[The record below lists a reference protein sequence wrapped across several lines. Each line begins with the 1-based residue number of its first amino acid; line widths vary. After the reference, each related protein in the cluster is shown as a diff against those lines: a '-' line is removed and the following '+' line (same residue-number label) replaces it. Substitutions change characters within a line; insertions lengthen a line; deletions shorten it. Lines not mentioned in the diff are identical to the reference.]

1 MRNKILFV
9 LVLCV
14 ITITG
19 CVNNAKL
26 PQPTQI
32 GSHPYGA
39 IIELYYRSNEFLSG
53 ELIAVSDSNVIIL
66 SDSYKSCM
74 EIPKEQ
80 ISTYEIQFAQPKHYG
95 LSMLLLPLSTISHGF
110 FALVTFPINFV
121 AATII
126 TSTSEYKFTI
136 RDKNLKYDQLSM
148 YARFPQGIPD
158 GVRLTDIK

>member
-9 LVLCV
+9 LVLSV
-14 ITITG
+14 FTFTG

-53 ELIAVSDSNVIIL
+53 ELIAVNDSSIIL
-66 SDSYKSCM
+66 LSDRYHSCM

-80 ISTYEIQFAQPKHYG
+80 ISSYGIQFAQPKHYG
-95 LSMLLLPLSTISHGF
+95 LSILLLPLSTISHGF
-110 FALVTFPINFV
+110 IALITFPINFV
-121 AATII
+121 TTIII
-126 TSTSEYKFTI
+126 TSTSEYKYTI
-136 RDKNLKYDQLSM
+136 TDKNLKFEQLGM
-148 YARFPQGIPD
+148 YARFPQGIPE
-158 GVRLTDIK
+158 GINLIDIK